1 MRAST
6 NVEVKEM
13 HRVRNTGST
22 SAKVAPAVPQPS
34 RAKTKG
40 NEEVASLFGVLGE
53 GVEDGAASLE
63 RLSLNGA
70 THLPAEEV
78 HAPGT
83 PHSSGT
89 PAGLLVGGTAG
100 ASGTT
105 PPASVVS
112 RCWGEEMEGAAEG
125 GSSHTEGTVSIW
137 QALEA
142 TGDAGSDL
150 SSVSTAERREVEIPQ
165 SLEVMQDLHDE
176 FWGRIKPAMDLN
188 HWGMAEAL
196 LRDLGRTTVGF
207 LDRRGAGLS
216 RDQERM
222 MKGRVTETVLQILN
236 TYRKRGMQEPSVVG
250 RELAKLARDPDL
262 SREHKVKIGVMK
274 GMNCREIV

>member
-1 MRAST
+1 
-6 NVEVKEM
+6 
-13 HRVRNTGST
+13 
-22 SAKVAPAVPQPS
+22 
-34 RAKTKG
+34 
-40 NEEVASLFGVLGE
+40 
-53 GVEDGAASLE
+53 
-63 RLSLNGA
+63 
-70 THLPAEEV
+70 
-78 HAPGT
+78 
-83 PHSSGT
+83 
-89 PAGLLVGGTAG
+89 
-100 ASGTT
+100 
-105 PPASVVS
+105 
-112 RCWGEEMEGAAEG
+112 MEGAAEG

-207 LDRRGAGLS
+207 LDRRGAGLG

-250 RELAKLARDPDL
+250 RELAMDPDL

-274 GMNCREIV
+274 GTVWKGMLN